1 MGSLPRFVRSLL
13 EFVGFVAWVRRWV
26 RWFVGL
32 SIGFVVGFVVDL
44 LLRVISAL
52 ISYLCLCL
60 CFCCLFGCRGF
71 FYFLFFT
78 FFCQRGRRGR
88 RRVSQLFGFLLWNSS
103 VEKSNSRQIFIEI
116 EFVILNLLQ
125 RSQPSHSRDVSLL
138 NNLEMMLTNKIVLI
152 LVLFSTKKKK
162 NPNTVACSKEKN
174 PFFLYKIEI
183 LL

>member
-1 MGSLPRFVRSLL
+1 MGSWASLPRLWVSLPGSWVRRLSSWVLL
-13 EFVGFVAWVRRWV
+13 LGFAVGFVRRQ
-26 RWFVGL
+26 L
-32 SIGFVVGFVVDL
+32 SSPFAGFAG
-44 LLRVISAL
+44 RP
-52 ISYLCLCL
+52 LCDFCFDPHLCL

-78 FFCQRGRRGR
+78 FFCQRGRTGR

-116 EFVILNLLQ
+116 ESVILNLLQ

-152 LVLFSTKKKK
+152 LVLFSKKKK
-162 NPNTVACSKEKN
+162 IPTQWHVAKKRTLFFNTR
-174 PFFLYKIEI
+174 
-183 LL
+183 

>member
-1 MGSLPRFVRSLL
+1 MGSIQ
-13 EFVGFVAWVRRWV
+13 AWVHRFRRLGHGFRRLGCGFTAWV
-26 RWFVGL
+26 HGFCYLGSPFMVESFMWFY
-32 SIGFVVGFVVDL
+32 FDP
-44 LLRVISAL
+44 
-52 ISYLCLCL
+52 CLCL
-60 CFCCLFGCRGF
+60 CFCCLFGCREF
-71 FYFLFFT
+71 FFFTFFT

-116 EFVILNLLQ
+116 ESVILNLLQ
-125 RSQPSHSRDVSLL
+125 WSQPSHSRDVSLL

-174 PFFLYKIEI
+174 IFFFI
-183 LL
+183 